1 METDALPTELYP
13 YVTVIY
19 NCVSFHTQQSEINQV
34 FFCIFVSDGDF
45 AGGEGEQG
53 RLASAMGI
61 LPAAKEN
68 RGVWRQYA
76 FILSCGEFGSILILV
91 D

>member
-1 METDALPTELYP
+1 M
-13 YVTVIY
+13 TVIY

-34 FFCIFVSDGDF
+34 FFCIFVSDGAFGVSDGDF
-45 AGGEGEQG
+45 TGGEGEQG

-76 FILSCGEFGSILILV
+76 FILSCGEFGGILILV

>member
-1 METDALPTELYP
+1 MGILPAAKESRG
-13 YVTVIY
+13 VWR
-19 NCVSFHTQQSEINQV
+19 QRWG
-34 FFCIFVSDGDF
+34 FCRQRRRAGAFGVSDGDF

>member
-1 METDALPTELYP
+1 M
-13 YVTVIY
+13 
-19 NCVSFHTQQSEINQV
+19 

-45 AGGEGEQG
+45 AGSKGEQGCLASAIGIGLATKEGRGG

-61 LPAAKEN
+61 LPAAKES

-76 FILSCGEFGSILILV
+76 FILSCGEFGGILILMG
-91 D
+91 